1 MVLPKCAAGQH
12 REVAR
17 PQACNKQQEAIGEEA
32 IKQIQIVE
40 LISAAIQDGKIKIV
54 PDVLVTGGGTL
65 GDELMGQLTRLLP
78 GVDLNA
84 LLGKRTIEG

>member
-1 MVLPKCAAGQH
+1 
-12 REVAR
+12 
-17 PQACNKQQEAIGEEA
+17 
-32 IKQIQIVE
+32 
-40 LISAAIQDGKIKIV
+40 
-54 PDVLVTGGGTL
+54 VLVTGGGTL